1 MEILPKDDEIINK
14 SSEISSLEFPSNKPE
29 VLESI
34 EELIPDSKD
43 TDNHEVETTVTNDV
57 LVAEKIATKKP
68 RRLSRK
74 SMIAEIKAYK
84 DEISMRSNFRKG
96 TAVQLSTLY
105 LKICNMNFT
114 ISNLKHLSDDEVF
127 AIWNDIKLSK

>member
-14 SSEISSLEFPSNKPE
+14 SSEMSSLEFPSNKPE

-43 TDNHEVETTVTNDV
+43 ADQHEVETTVTNDV

>member
-57 LVAEKIATKKP
+57 LVAEKIAGKKLRQP
-68 RRLSRK
+68 SRK

>member
-14 SSEISSLEFPSNKPE
+14 SSEMSSLEFPSNKPE

-43 TDNHEVETTVTNDV
+43 ADKHEVETTVTNDV
-57 LVAEKIATKKP
+57 LVAEKIATKKL

>member
-43 TDNHEVETTVTNDV
+43 ADQHEVETTVTNDV

>member
-43 TDNHEVETTVTNDV
+43 TDNNEVETTVTNDV
-57 LVAEKIATKKP
+57 LVAEKIAGKKLRQP
-68 RRLSRK
+68 SRK